1 MSIKH
6 YPSITLDLALTRPT
20 VVEPSPNVL
29 HVAAYFGLGID
40 EEQTIELIPPTTV
53 TLRGGQVVF
62 VTGPSGG
69 GKSSLLR
76 LIAEAVGLRDDA
88 SLVDFD
94 AVSIRP
100 DRPLVD
106 QFGDRPLDEVL
117 PLLARAGLGDAFV
130 MLRSP
135 DQLSD
140 GQRYRFRLARAMHAA
155 AEAEHQTQANRLMVI
170 AADEF
175 GATLD
180 RVTAAV
186 VARQVARWTHAQRN
200 VCFIAATTHDDL
212 LEPLA
217 PDTLIEKP
225 LGTGVTVLERDA
237 QAGSA

>member
-1 MSIKH
+1 M
-6 YPSITLDLALTRPT
+6 
-20 VVEPSPNVL
+20 VEASPNVL

-76 LIAEAVGLRDDA
+76 LIARAVGPRDDA
-88 SLVDFD
+88 ALVDFD
-94 AVSIRP
+94 AVPIRP

-130 MLRSP
+130 MLRRP

-155 AEAEHQTQANRLMVI
+155 AEAEDDAQPNRLMVI

-186 VARQVARWTHAQRN
+186 VARQVARWTHAQPN

-225 LGTGVTVLERDA
+225 LGRGVAVLERDA